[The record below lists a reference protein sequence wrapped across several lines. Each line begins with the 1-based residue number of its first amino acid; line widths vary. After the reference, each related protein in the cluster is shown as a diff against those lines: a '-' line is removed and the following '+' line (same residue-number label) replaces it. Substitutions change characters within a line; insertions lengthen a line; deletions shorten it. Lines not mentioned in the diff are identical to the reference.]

1 MTRAKPVIAA
11 KRKKR
16 SPRCI
21 GNDLGQ
27 MLTHSQFT
35 NRSVRSQEVRGC
47 YRGRRIERAPAFQ
60 ADTGQGYGR
69 GGTSHLILYRKSMG
83 FGYDAAEI
91 NGIV

>member
-11 KRKKR
+11 RKRKKR

-47 YRGRRIERAPAFQ
+47 YRG
-60 ADTGQGYGR
+60 
-69 GGTSHLILYRKSMG
+69 
-83 FGYDAAEI
+83 
-91 NGIV
+91 